1 MSVGD
6 RFSILTFSSR
16 INSQYT
22 VVAENM
28 LNATVTHQRAKH
40 ATSQC
45 AHSAPHTRET
55 SSTSVAAA
63 MAVVDRYVVCSMS
76 VSKSFAV
83 VLGKY
88 TQRARK
94 VMPMLEKRMRSRMK
108 TTTEIVPGVSD
119 AGRGG

>member
-1 MSVGD
+1 M
-6 RFSILTFSSR
+6 
-16 INSQYT
+16 
-22 VVAENM
+22 
-28 LNATVTHQRAKH
+28 
-40 ATSQC
+40 
-45 AHSAPHTRET
+45 APHTRET

-108 TTTEIVPGVSD
+108 TTTEIVPGVSA
-119 AGRGG
+119 AGRRG

>member
-1 MSVGD
+1 
-6 RFSILTFSSR
+6 L
-16 INSQYT
+16 
-22 VVAENM
+22 
-28 LNATVTHQRAKH
+28 
-40 ATSQC
+40 
-45 AHSAPHTRET
+45 APHTRET

-94 VMPMLEKRMRSRMK
+94 VIPMLEKRMRSRMK

-119 AGRGG
+119 AGRGVDTRYGGMEGVIRARWGRQNPIRIWGKHADGNKPRLGAQPVPPR